1 LNVGTVELEDT
12 EAARLLGLVRI
23 AFGAVMLLTPRL
35 GARLWT
41 GERDPSATTV
51 LAARGLGG
59 RDVALGVGL
68 VTALEKGGAT
78 RGWLE
83 AGVVADASDTFG
95 ALVSSGELPFLR
107 RVATLVTAGGA
118 VWLGL
123 RLAGSVDD

>member
-1 LNVGTVELEDT
+1 MNVGNVELEDA
-12 EAARLLGLVRI
+12 EAARLLGVVRI
-23 AFGAVMLLTPRL
+23 AVGVIMLVTPKL

-51 LAARGLGG
+51 LAARGMGG
-59 RDVALGVGL
+59 RDLALGIGL
-68 VTALEKGGAT
+68 VTALEKGAPA

-95 ALVSSGELPFLR
+95 ALVSSGELPLLR
-107 RVATLVTAGGA
+107 RVATLATAGGA

-123 RLAGSVDD
+123 KLAGSIED

>member
-23 AFGAVMLLTPRL
+23 AVGAVMLVTPKL

-51 LAARGLGG
+51 LAARGMGG
-59 RDVALGVGL
+59 RDLALGIGL
-68 VTALEKGGAT
+68 VTALEKGTPA

-95 ALVSSGELPFLR
+95 ALVSSGDLPVLR
-107 RVATLVTAGGA
+107 RFATLVTAGAA

-123 RLAGSVDD
+123 RLASSIDD

>member
-1 LNVGTVELEDT
+1 LNVRNVELEDA
-12 EAARLLGLVRI
+12 EAARLLGVVRI
-23 AFGAVMLLTPRL
+23 AVGAVMLVAPRL

-51 LAARGLGG
+51 LVARGMGG
-59 RDVALGVGL
+59 RDLALGIGL
-68 VTALEKGGAT
+68 VTALEKGAPT

-95 ALVSSGELPFLR
+95 ALVSSGELPLLR
-107 RVATLVTAGGA
+107 RLATLATAGGA

-123 RLAGSVDD
+123 RLAGSLDD